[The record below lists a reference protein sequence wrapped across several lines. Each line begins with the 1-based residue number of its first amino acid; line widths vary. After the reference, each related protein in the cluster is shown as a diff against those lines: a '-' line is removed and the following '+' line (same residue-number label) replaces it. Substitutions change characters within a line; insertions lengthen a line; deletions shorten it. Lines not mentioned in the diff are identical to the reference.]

1 MPNLSQIL
9 CKYLNYINISPGFQA
24 EYTGS
29 ILATR
34 SRMFVHNT
42 EVCIVEISLFNPNL
56 IGFKLTKYIGTMI
69 ISRVG
74 RYMMGSKVQLIV
86 LSLVCLVA
94 LPIIAIA
101 ESALVFDP
109 RSNSWKRQE
118 GVTIKPK
125 FARSNSSP
133 IPREMIA
140 FSNSYRRGTIIIDTN
155 ERLLYRIETPETAV
169 RYAIGVGR
177 EGFDW
182 KGKER
187 ITRKAEW
194 PSWVPPVEM
203 RKREAEKGRILP
215 ARMEGG
221 PGNPLGARALY
232 LGNTLYRI
240 HGTNEPWTIGQA
252 VSSGCIRMANDDVI
266 HLFQKANI
274 GDVVI
279 VK

>member
-1 MPNLSQIL
+1 
-9 CKYLNYINISPGFQA
+9 
-24 EYTGS
+24 
-29 ILATR
+29 
-34 SRMFVHNT
+34 
-42 EVCIVEISLFNPNL
+42 
-56 IGFKLTKYIGTMI
+56 
-69 ISRVG
+69 
-74 RYMMGSKVQLIV
+74 MGSKVQLIV